1 MAEHQGQM
9 FQSVSDELP
18 SGGGRWVERLDANYA
33 GHSQEARDP
42 LTTLPPIEQER
53 AFAEK
58 TDIGR
63 LYRSVGV

>member
-1 MAEHQGQM
+1 
-9 FQSVSDELP
+9 LP

-63 LYRSVGV
+63 LNRSEGV